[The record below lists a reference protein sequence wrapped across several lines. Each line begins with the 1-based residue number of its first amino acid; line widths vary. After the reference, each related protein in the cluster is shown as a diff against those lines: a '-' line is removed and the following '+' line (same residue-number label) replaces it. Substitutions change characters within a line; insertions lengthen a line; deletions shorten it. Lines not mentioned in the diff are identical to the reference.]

1 MFFDEIDMVQYI
13 HIQRVFL
20 FLHQG
25 EIEFCNYEKEK
36 KRKTLG
42 NPCFLKTIQKTK
54 HEAALTGYSF
64 PPQDSIVL

>member
-1 MFFDEIDMVQYI
+1 MVQYI

-36 KRKTLG
+36 KRKEKPWET
-42 NPCFLKTIQKTK
+42 PVF
-54 HEAALTGYSF
+54 
-64 PPQDSIVL
+64 